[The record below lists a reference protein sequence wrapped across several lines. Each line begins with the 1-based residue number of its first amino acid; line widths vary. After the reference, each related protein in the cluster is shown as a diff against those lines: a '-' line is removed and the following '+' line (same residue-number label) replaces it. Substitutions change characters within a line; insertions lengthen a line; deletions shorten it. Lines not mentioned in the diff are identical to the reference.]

1 MNLSTMNQ
9 SATNLPTM
17 KLSTMKLSV
26 VVPCYN
32 EADNVDKL
40 HDELL
45 PILERLVNSKL
56 HLTTPVDSVELIL
69 VDDGSRDGTYSAF
82 KQRFAEIKEPWL
94 TIQILQHTVN
104 RGLGAAIRTG
114 LGAATGDIIV
124 TTDSD
129 GTYRFEE
136 IPRLLACLTPQVS
149 IVTASPYHP
158 EGSVMNVPAHRLL
171 FSRGSSLLYRILV
184 SWKIHTYTAL
194 FRAYRREV
202 VQRITFESDGFLA
215 GTELMVNAMME
226 GYQVAEYPT
235 TLHSRVNGVSK
246 AKIIR
251 TIRAHLKFQAEILL
265 RRLGIRRTNM
275 VFNTRQANTR

>member
-1 MNLSTMNQ
+1 MNPSIT
-9 SATNLPTM
+9 
-17 KLSTMKLSV
+17 KLSV

-45 PILERLVNSKL
+45 PILENLVKGKTK
-56 HLTTPVDSVELIL
+56 LTTPVERVELIL
-69 VDDGSRDGTYSAF
+69 VDDGSRDETYNAL
-82 KQRFAEIKEPWL
+82 KERFANTNEDWL
-94 TIQILQHTVN
+94 TIQIVQHAVN

-114 LGAATGDIIV
+114 FGAATGDVII

-136 IPRLLACLTPQVS
+136 IPSLLSCLTPGVS

-158 EGSVMNVPAHRLL
+158 DGGVMNVPAHRLI

-202 VQRITFESDGFLA
+202 VQRIQFESNGFLA
-215 GTELMVNAMME
+215 GTELMVNAMLQ
-226 GYQVAEYPT
+226 GYRVAEYPT

-251 TIRAHLKFQAEILL
+251 TIRAHLKFQGEILL
-265 RRLGIRRTNM
+265 RRLGLRRNNL
-275 VFNTRQANTR
+275 VLNTR

>member
-1 MNLSTMNQ
+1 
-9 SATNLPTM
+9 M
-17 KLSTMKLSV
+17 KLSI

-45 PILERLVNSKL
+45 PILEQLVNDKQ
-56 HLTTPVDSVELIL
+56 HIPTPVDSIELIL
-69 VDDGSRDGTYSAF
+69 VDDGSRDGTYGAF
-82 KQRFAEIKEPWL
+82 KQRFVGVRKPWL
-94 TIQILQHTVN
+94 TLNLLQHVVN

-114 LGAATGDIIV
+114 LGAATGDVIV

-136 IPRLLACLTPQVS
+136 IPNLLACLTPQVS

-158 EGSVMNVPAHRLL
+158 DGGVMNVPAHRLF

-202 VQRITFESDGFLA
+202 IQRVPFESDGFLA
-215 GTELMVNAMME
+215 GTELMVNAMLQ

-235 TLHSRVNGVSK
+235 TLHSRMNGVSK

-265 RRLGIRRTNM
+265 RRLGIRRSSM
-275 VFNTRQANTR
+275 VLHTR

>member
-1 MNLSTMNQ
+1 
-9 SATNLPTM
+9 M
-17 KLSTMKLSV
+17 KLSI

-45 PILERLVNSKL
+45 PVLKSLVRNPS
-56 HLTTPVDSVELIL
+56 VNNAAFDSVELVL
-69 VDDGSRDGTYSAF
+69 VDDGSRDGTYDALKARLDGVQES
-82 KQRFAEIKEPWL
+82 WL
-94 TIQILQHTVN
+94 MIQIIRHVVN

-114 LGAATGDIIV
+114 FGAATGDIVV

-136 IPRLLACLTPQVS
+136 IPNLLNCMVDGVS

-158 EGSVMNVPAHRLL
+158 DGHVMNVPAHRLF
-171 FSRGSSLLYRILV
+171 FSRGSSMLYRFLV
-184 SWKIHTYTAL
+184 SWQIHTYTAL

-202 VQRITFESDGFLA
+202 VQRIPFESDGFLA
-215 GTELMVNAMME
+215 GTELMVNAMMH

-235 TLHSRVNGVSK
+235 VLHSRVNGVSK

-251 TIRAHLKFQAEILL
+251 TIRAHLQFQGEILL
-265 RRLGIRRTNM
+265 RRLGIRSLDLMPNTNP
-275 VFNTRQANTR
+275 